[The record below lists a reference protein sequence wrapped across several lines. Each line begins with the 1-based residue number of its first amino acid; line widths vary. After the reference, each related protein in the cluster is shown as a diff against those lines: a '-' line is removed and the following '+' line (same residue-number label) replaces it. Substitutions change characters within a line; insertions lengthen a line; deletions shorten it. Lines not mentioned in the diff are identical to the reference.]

1 MLVWKKKRLDRMLVD
16 HCLRSGYYETAIKL
30 AKDSQIEVGLKQ
42 SQVIYLKKKLKFLM
56 IEKYHSI
63 KLNVAL

>member
-1 MLVWKKKRLDRMLVD
+1 MD
-16 HCLRSGYYETAIKL
+16 HCLRSGNYETAIKL

-42 SQVIYLKKKLKFLM
+42 SQVIYLKKKLM

>member
-1 MLVWKKKRLDRMLVD
+1 MLVD

-30 AKDSQIEVGLKQ
+30 AKDSQIVVGLKQ